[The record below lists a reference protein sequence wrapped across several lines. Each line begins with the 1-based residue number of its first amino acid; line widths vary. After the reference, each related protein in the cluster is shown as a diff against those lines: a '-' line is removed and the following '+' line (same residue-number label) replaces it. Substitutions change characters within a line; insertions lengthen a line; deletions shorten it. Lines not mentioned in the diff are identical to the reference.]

1 MVLIGNLENSEQVP
15 PFLRGV
21 YLIYNRYDGRVFLA
35 QSDSIYYKLRTY
47 RQIVKERS
55 ARTWIEQDIQHL
67 GERWFDVHLVEAF
80 EDNLSP
86 IQKEEKLDYW
96 IDVFKARDPERGYN
110 AGTQNIGNVV

>member
-1 MVLIGNLENSEQVP
+1 MILIGNLENLEQVP

-21 YLIYNRYDGRVFLA
+21 YLFYNRYDGRVFLA
-35 QSDSIYYKLRTY
+35 QSDSIYYRLQSY
-47 RQIVKERS
+47 RQIVKNRN

-80 EDNLSP
+80 EDDLSP

-96 IDVFKARDPERGYN
+96 INVFQAYNPEKGYN
-110 AGTQNIGNVV
+110 IGQLSITTT